1 MNSGVRFLVCLFF
14 FALHTLG
21 LHAQSHRQNFPELA
35 KKFPAP
41 EAVLNNSA
49 QGKDFWFAIPMNDN
63 AQAPLNA
70 IEIYVTGSSNTIVT
84 LEVPGQGF
92 SRKKALR
99 ALDVVTFSTRDGSVS
114 TAWEVTSSEV
124 PDDIGVHVF
133 ADAPISV
140 YVLNAKP
147 VTSEGFLALPT
158 SVWGTEYIHLSYYDF
173 NEARRWAT
181 GFTVIASEDDTEISI
196 LLRGRGAANTGAKTV
211 KGNRLGKTIKT
222 TLMKGQIFN
231 VKGEASTRG
240 VFDMSGTK
248 ITANKPIGLVSYVE
262 RVMIPATN
270 VNGRDHIVEMLPPVQ
285 SWGKRY
291 ATVEY
296 KRDNKGDFFRII
308 ASQNQTRWKMKY
320 YDKVSGDLLGQR
332 EGVLNAGEFFEDF
345 NQYVGRGLVE
355 GFRGT
360 SVWEADKPILVMQY
374 SYSANWDMGDEFDPF
389 MILVT
394 PQEQYI
400 QATVFQSPANSA
412 FSTNWFNVVAEGDST
427 DAEQKKL
434 KSVTLDGK
442 PIWIRQPTFLAN
454 RIPGTN
460 LYWQNVNVAPGPHRV
475 TSQTRFG
482 GYIYG
487 FSSFDSYG
495 WPAAMAI
502 RKLDEVDTL
511 PPVLTFE
518 EECGDFTYTAT
529 EVRSFGPPPDTA
541 QIDQGISTIE
551 MIDSLSINYALE
563 FITDDRIVVDPKV
576 TEFQFKFKVL
586 DKTKD
591 AFAIFVV
598 MDRAGNYTI
607 DSVRYTVDKL
617 ALNPNPVQFGK
628 VRLGTTKEMTV
639 QIKNESTNEINI
651 KEIKTRFGKEFTII
665 SADTTPLKAGESRDV
680 KIAYTPIREMPD
692 EKIFDID
699 SVLVKTEC
707 AEFKWPVF
715 GQGVRPCIAVE
726 PQWNAGRVPINKK
739 ACKDDNAAVGL
750 RIANTGTDTLTVTG
764 LNNVRLPFTVSTV
777 TTPAFPFKIAPKSSV
792 FFNSICFNPTE
803 EKSDT
808 INVTFAS
815 DSYGDDCTPNS
826 TWFGTGIQPGLIITD
841 QDWGKRRQGTVL
853 VKEVYVTNS
862 GSAPANVTKVELAQP
877 ANPNFRITNI
887 NPPVSD
893 ATPFILRNNGDK
905 ITVKVEYEPTGEFD
919 HTTTITASAD
929 NSGSATGTLKGY
941 GFLPKI
947 QATGYT
953 FATPVLVGSFATNNG
968 EVIIK
973 NTSTSAPLLVE
984 SLDFSVS
991 GPHATDFEW
1000 DSPTTLPVNASI
1012 PIGGQLSIPVKFK
1025 PTDIGQRITAVDI
1038 NNDAAPGTRTNE
1050 EPRIITNVDVIGTG
1064 IETRYPDIKVTPID
1078 YGQIIFCDTKR
1089 LTSTISNPG
1098 TDDLIIG
1105 NMQLMGVDAAFFAL
1119 DPQTYPITIK
1129 PGENYIVGVT
1139 FSPNAQRQYSAQVLV
1154 TPTNLKDAQGNI
1166 RTDFIDLKGGGFPV
1180 EVVLEVSPSLME
1192 KIKAGTVKTIAVK
1205 GSTADQSKWADTKIR
1220 SIDMKLHYDSDMMA
1234 FEVGSIKAGPGLPN
1248 WTVTAIEGT
1257 DGLTVSATGTT
1268 NPTNG
1273 DFFIGDFKI
1282 LMSDSAEYTI
1292 DIKDPSTKDRSI
1304 CTPIKTKPGKVTLD
1318 ACFING
1324 RLISFG
1330 STAFSLKGVSP
1341 NPLQSG
1347 NVSIDYSIGF
1357 KVATTIEIYN
1367 SAGDRVAL
1375 AVNETL
1381 EPGEYRL
1388 AIPSEAL
1395 PNGNYFCRIVAGPYT
1410 EVKPFIINR

>member
-1 MNSGVRFLVCLFF
+1 MNSGVRFLVYFF
-14 FALHTLG
+14 VIALQSIG
-21 LHAQSHRQNFPELA
+21 LLAQSHRQNFPELA

-70 IEIYVTGSSNTIVT
+70 IEIYVTGSTNTIVN

-124 PDDIGVHVF
+124 PDDIAIHVF

-147 VTSEGFLALPT
+147 VTSEGYLALPT

-173 NEARRWAT
+173 NEARKWAT

-196 LLRGRGAANTGAKTV
+196 LLRGRGGANAGAKTV
-211 KGNRLGKTIKT
+211 KGNRIGKTIKA

-240 VFDMSGTK
+240 VFDMSGSK

-270 VNGRDHIVEMLPPVQ
+270 VNGRDHICEMLPPVQ

-320 YDKVSGDLLGQR
+320 YDKSSGVLLGQR
-332 EGVLNAGEFFEDF
+332 DGVLNAGEFYEDF
-345 NQYVGRGLVE
+345 NQYVGRGLVD

-360 SVWEADKPILVMQY
+360 SVWEADKPVLVMQY

-389 MILVT
+389 MIIVT

-442 PIWIRQPTFLAN
+442 PIWIRQPTFLSN

-460 LYWQNVNVAPGPHRV
+460 LFWQNVNVAPGPHRV

-551 MIDSLSINYALE
+551 MIDSLSTNYELQ
-563 FITDDRIVVDPKV
+563 FITADKIVVDPKV
-576 TEFQFKFKVL
+576 KEFQFKFKVL

-617 ALNPNPVQFGK
+617 ALNPDPVQFGK
-628 VRLGTTKEMTV
+628 VRLGTTKEMNV
-639 QIKNESTNEINI
+639 QLKNESSNEIKI
-651 KEIKTRFGKEFTII
+651 KEIKTRFGKEFKII
-665 SADTTPLKAGESRDV
+665 SSDTTPLKAGESRQV

-692 EKIFDID
+692 ENTFDID
-699 SVLVKTEC
+699 SLLAKTEC
-707 AEFKWPVF
+707 AEFKWPLF

-726 PQWNAGRVPINKK
+726 PQWNAGRVPINQK
-739 ACKDDNAAVGL
+739 ACKDDNAANGL
-750 RIANTGTDTLTVTG
+750 RISNTGTDTLTITG
-764 LNNVRLPFTVSTV
+764 LNGVRLPFTVSTV
-777 TTPAFPFKIAPKSSV
+777 TSPAFPFKIAPKSSV
-792 FFNSICFNPTE
+792 FFNSICFNPTA

-808 INVTFAS
+808 IIVAFAS

-841 QDWGKRRQGTVL
+841 QDWGKRRQGTVM

-877 ANPNFRITNI
+877 ANPNFRIINI
-887 NPPVSD
+887 NPQVSD
-893 ATPFILRNNGDK
+893 ASPFVLRNNGDK
-905 ITVKVEYEPTGEFD
+905 ITISIEYEPTGEFD
-919 HTTTITASAD
+919 HTTTIIASA
-929 NSGSATGTLKGY
+929 NNAGTATGTLKGY

-953 FATPVLVGSFATNNG
+953 FANPVLVGSYSAING

-973 NTSTSAPLLVE
+973 NTSTSAPLFVE
-984 SLDFSVS
+984 TMDFSIS
-991 GPHATDFEW
+991 GPNASDFEW
-1000 DSPTTLPVNASI
+1000 NSPATLPVNASI
-1012 PIGGQLSIPVKFK
+1012 PIGGELRIPVRFK

-1038 NNDAAPGTRTNE
+1038 NNDAAPGTRTKE
-1050 EPRIITNVDVIGTG
+1050 DPRIITNVDVIGTG
-1064 IETRYPDIKVTPID
+1064 IETRYPDIKVTDID
-1078 YGQIIFCDTKR
+1078 YNSVIFCDTKR

-1105 NMQLMGVDAAFFAL
+1105 DLQLFGADASFFAL
-1119 DPQTYPITIK
+1119 DAQTYPITIK
-1129 PGENYIVGVT
+1129 PGDSYAVGVT
-1139 FSPNAQRQYSAQVLV
+1139 FLPNTIRSYNAQVLV

-1166 RTDFIDLKGGGFPV
+1166 RTEFIDLKGNGFQV
-1180 EVVLEVSPSLME
+1180 EVLLEVSPSAME

-1205 GSTADQSKWADTKIR
+1205 GSTKDQSKWPDAKIR
-1220 SIDMKLHYDSDMMA
+1220 SIDMKLHYDADYMA
-1234 FEVGSIKAGPGLPN
+1234 YQPGTIKAGSGLPN
-1248 WTVTAIEGT
+1248 WNVTATEST
-1257 DGLTVSATGTT
+1257 DGLSITATGTT

-1273 DFFIGDFKI
+1273 DFFIGDYNI
-1282 LMSDSAEYTI
+1282 LMSDSAKFTI
-1292 DIKDPSTKDRSI
+1292 DITNATTKDRSA
-1304 CTPIKTKPGKVTLD
+1304 CAPIVIKPGTVSLD
-1318 ACFING
+1318 ACFVNG

-1357 KVATTIEIYN
+1357 KVATIVEIYD
-1367 SAGDRVAL
+1367 SRGERVAL

-1388 AIPSEAL
+1388 SIPSDAL
-1395 PNGNYFCRIVAGPYT
+1395 QNGNYFCRIMAGPFT
-1410 EVKPFIINR
+1410 EVKPFTINR

>member
-1 MNSGVRFLVCLFF
+1 MNSGVRFLLCVIAI
-14 FALHTLG
+14 ALNAFS

-41 EAVLNNSA
+41 ESVLNNSA

-92 SRKKALR
+92 SRKKALK

-124 PDDIGVHVF
+124 PDDIGIHVF

-181 GFTVIASEDDTEISI
+181 GFTVIACEDNTDISI
-196 LLRGRGAANTGAKTV
+196 LLRGRGAGNTGAKTV
-211 KGNRLGKTIKT
+211 KGNTLGKTIKT

-240 VFDMSGTK
+240 VFDMSGSK
-248 ITANKPIGLVSYVE
+248 ITSNKPIGLVSYQE
-262 RVMIPATN
+262 RCMIPATN

-285 SWGKRY
+285 AWGKRY

-332 EGVLNAGEFFEDF
+332 EGILNAGQFFEDF

-374 SYSANWDMGDEFDPF
+374 SYSANWDLGDEFDPF
-389 MILVT
+389 MIIVT

-442 PIWIRQPTFLAN
+442 PIWIRQPTFLSN

-460 LYWQNVNVAPGPHRV
+460 LYWQNVNVAPGPHKV
-475 TSQTRFG
+475 SSQTRFG

-502 RKLDEVDTL
+502 RKLDEIDTL

-518 EECGDFTYTAT
+518 EDCGDFTYTAT
-529 EVRSFGPPPDTA
+529 EIRSFGPPPDTA

-551 MIDSLSINYALE
+551 MIDSVSTNYALE
-563 FITDDRIVVDPKV
+563 FITADRIVVDPKV
-576 TEFQFKFKVL
+576 KEFQFKFKVL

-617 ALNPNPVQFGK
+617 ALNPDPVDFGR

-639 QIKNESTNEINI
+639 QLKNESTNEISI
-651 KEIKTRFGKEFTII
+651 KEIKTRFGKEFKII
-665 SADTTPLKAGESRDV
+665 SADTTPLKAGESRNV

-692 EKIFDID
+692 DKTFDID
-699 SVLVKTEC
+699 SLLAKTEC
-707 AEFKWPVF
+707 AEFKWPLK
-715 GQGVRPCIAVE
+715 GQGVRPCISVE
-726 PQWNAGRVPINKK
+726 PQWNAGRVPINQKV
-739 ACKDDNAAVGL
+739 CKDDNGAVGL
-750 RIANTGTDTLTVTG
+750 RISNNGTDTLTVTG
-764 LNNVRLPFTVSTV
+764 LKGVALPFSVSTPSN
-777 TTPAFPFKIAPKSSV
+777 PAFPFKIAPKGSI
-792 FFNSICFNPTE
+792 FFNSVCFNPTA

-808 INVTFAS
+808 INTVFES
-815 DSYGDDCTPNS
+815 DSYGDDCSPS
-826 TWFGTGIQPGLIITD
+826 SVWFGTGIQPGLIITD
-841 QDWGKRRQGTVL
+841 QDWGKRRQGTVM

-862 GSAPANVTKVELAQP
+862 GSAPANVTKVELATP
-877 ANPNFRITNI
+877 ANPNFRIVNV

-893 ATPFILRNNGDK
+893 AAPFVLRNNGDK
-905 ITVKVEYEPTGEFD
+905 ITVQVEYEPTSEFD
-919 HTTTITASAD
+919 HSTTITAFAN
-929 NSGSATGTLKGY
+929 NSGTATGTVKGY

-947 QATGYT
+947 EATGYE
-953 FATPVLVGSFATNNG
+953 FMTPVLVGDVSTTNG

-973 NTSTSAPLLVE
+973 NISTSGPLLIEAV
-984 SLDFSVS
+984 DFSAN
-991 GPHATDFEW
+991 GPNASDFEW
-1000 DSPTTLPVNASI
+1000 VSPATMPANVSI
-1012 PIGGQLSIPVKFK
+1012 PIGGEIRIPVRFK
-1025 PTDIGQRITAVDI
+1025 PTYIDKRITAVDI
-1038 NNDAAPGTRTNE
+1038 SNDAAPGTRTNE

-1064 IETRYPDIKVTPID
+1064 IETRFPDIKVTDID
-1078 YGQIIFCDTKR
+1078 YGNVIACDDKR

-1105 NMQLMGVDAAFFAL
+1105 DMQLIGKDITNFTI
-1119 DPQTYPITIK
+1119 DPQTFPITIK
-1129 PGENYIVGVT
+1129 PGGSYDVGVT
-1139 FSPNAQRQYSAQVLV
+1139 FSPDASRSYDASILV

-1166 RTDFIDLKGGGFPV
+1166 RTELIGLKGVGFFVPIK
-1180 EVVLEVSPSLME
+1180 LEVSPNAFN
-1192 KIKAGTVKTIAVK
+1192 KIKAGTQQTISIK
-1205 GSTADQSKWADTKIR
+1205 GSTTGKWSDAKVR
-1220 SIDMKLHYDSDMMA
+1220 SIDMKLKYNSDWMVY
-1234 FEVGSIKAGPGLPN
+1234 EPGSIKAGSGLPN
-1248 WTVTAIEGT
+1248 WTITASEGA
-1257 DGLTVSATGTT
+1257 DGLSIKATGSSD
-1268 NPTNG
+1268 PGNG
-1273 DFFIGDFKI
+1273 DFVTGKFNIM
-1282 LMSDSAEYTI
+1282 LSDTAEFPIRITDY
-1292 DIKDPSTKDRSI
+1292 STNDRAL
-1304 CTPIKTKPGKVTLD
+1304 CTPIDTVPGKVTLD
-1318 ACFING
+1318 GCYING

-1330 STAFSLKGVSP
+1330 KTSFSLKGVSP

-1347 NVSIDYSIGF
+1347 NISIDYSIGF
-1357 KVATTIEIYN
+1357 KVSTTVEIYN
-1367 SAGDRVAL
+1367 AQGERVAL

-1388 AIPSEAL
+1388 AIPIDAL
-1395 PNGNYFCRIVAGPYT
+1395 PNGNYFCRIMAGPFT
-1410 EVKPFIINR
+1410 EIKPFTINR

>member
-1 MNSGVRFLVCLFF
+1 MNSGVRILVCLFAIAVNAF
-14 FALHTLG
+14 G
-21 LHAQSHRQNFPELA
+21 LQAQSHRQNFPELA

-70 IEIYVTGSSNTIVT
+70 IEIYVTGSTNTVVT

-114 TAWEVTSSEV
+114 TAWEITSSEV

-181 GFTVIASEDDTEISI
+181 GFVVVASEDDTEISI
-196 LLRGRGAANTGAKTV
+196 LLRGRGAGNTGARTV
-211 KGNRLGKTIKT
+211 KGNTLGKTIKT
-222 TLMKGQIFN
+222 TLMKGQVFN

-240 VFDMSGTK
+240 VFDMSGSK
-248 ITANKPIGLVSYVE
+248 ITSNKPIGLVSYQE
-262 RVMIPATN
+262 RCMIPATN

-285 SWGKRY
+285 AWGKRY

-332 EGVLNAGEFFEDF
+332 EGILNAGQFFEDF

-374 SYSANWDMGDEFDPF
+374 SYSANWDLGDEFDPF
-389 MILVT
+389 MIIVT

-434 KSVTLDGK
+434 KTVSLDGK
-442 PIWIRQPTFLAN
+442 PIWIRQPTFLSN

-502 RKLDEVDTL
+502 RKLDEIDTL

-518 EECGDFTYTAT
+518 EDCGDFTYTAT

-551 MIDSLSINYALE
+551 MIDSVSTNYALE
-563 FITDDRIVVDPKV
+563 FITADRIVVDPKV
-576 TEFQFKFKVL
+576 KEFQFKFKVL

-617 ALNPNPVQFGK
+617 ALNPDPVEFGR

-639 QIKNESTNEINI
+639 QLKNESTNEIKI
-651 KEIKTRFGKEFTII
+651 KEIKTRFGKEFKLI
-665 SADTTPLKAGESRDV
+665 SADTTPLKAGETRDV

-692 EKIFDID
+692 EKTFDID
-699 SVLVKTEC
+699 SLMAKTEC
-707 AEFKWPVF
+707 AEFKWPLK
-715 GQGVRPCIAVE
+715 GQGVRPCIVVE
-726 PQWNAGRVPINKK
+726 PQWNAGRVPINLK
-739 ACKDDNAAVGL
+739 ACKNDNAAVGL
-750 RIANTGTDTLTVTG
+750 RISNSGTDTLTVTG
-764 LNNVRLPFTVSTV
+764 IKGVNLPFTVSSPSN
-777 TTPAFPFKIAPKSSV
+777 PAFPFKIAPKGSV
-792 FFNSICFNPTE
+792 FFNTICFNPTQ

-808 INVTFAS
+808 IIAVFES
-815 DSYGDDCTPNS
+815 DSYGDDCSPNS

-862 GSAPANVTKVELAQP
+862 GSAPANVTKVELATP
-877 ANPNFRITNI
+877 ANPNFRII
-887 NPPVSD
+887 QVNPPVSD
-893 ATPFILRNNGDK
+893 AAPFVLRNNGDK
-905 ITVKVEYEPTGEFD
+905 ITVKIEYEPTSEFD
-919 HTTTITASAD
+919 HTTTITASA
-929 NSGSATGTLKGY
+929 NNAGSATGTLKGY

-947 QATGYT
+947 QATGYI
-953 FATPVLVGSFATNNG
+953 FQTPVLVGSFSANNG

-973 NTSTSAPLLVE
+973 NTSTSAPLLIE
-984 SLDFSVS
+984 SLDFSAS
-991 GPHATDFEW
+991 GPNASDFEW
-1000 DSPTTLPVNASI
+1000 DSPATLPVNVSI
-1012 PIGGQLSIPVKFK
+1012 PIGGEIRVPVKFK

-1038 NNDAAPGTRTNE
+1038 NNDAAPGTRTIE

-1064 IETRYPDIKVTPID
+1064 IETRYPDIKVDSID
-1078 YGQIIFCDTKR
+1078 YGNVIFCDDKR
-1089 LTSTISNPG
+1089 LTSTITNPG

-1105 NMQLMGVDAAFFAL
+1105 DMQLIGVDAGAFTL

-1129 PGENYIVGVT
+1129 PGDSYIVGVT
-1139 FSPNAQRQYSAQVLV
+1139 FSPDTNRKYNAQVLV

-1166 RTDFIDLKGGGFPV
+1166 RTEFIDLKGVGFAV
-1180 EVVLEVSPSLME
+1180 EILLEVSPSAMD

-1205 GSTADQSKWADTKIR
+1205 GSTQDQSKWPAAKVR

-1234 FEVGSIKAGPGLPN
+1234 YETGSIKAGPGLPN
-1248 WTVTAIEGT
+1248 WTITATEST
-1257 DGLTVSATGTT
+1257 DGLSIKATGAT

-1273 DFFIGDFKI
+1273 DFIIGDFKI
-1282 LMSDSAEYTI
+1282 LMSDSATYTI
-1292 DIKDPSTKDRSI
+1292 NITDTTTNDRFI
-1304 CTPIKTKPGKVTLD
+1304 CTPIKTKPGKVSLD

-1347 NVSIDYSIGF
+1347 NIAIDYSIGF
-1357 KVATTIEIYN
+1357 KVATTVEIYN
-1367 SAGDRVAL
+1367 SRGERVSL
-1375 AVNETL
+1375 AVDETL

-1388 AIPSEAL
+1388 AIPSDAL
-1395 PNGNYFCRIVAGPYT
+1395 PNGNYFCRIMAGPFT
-1410 EVKPFIINR
+1410 EVKPFTINR